1 MIKIKCE
8 IKPQEKK
15 KKMFLKASPQLMV
28 LFGGQILFEFAL
40 GSNWL
45 EKL

>member
-1 MIKIKCE
+1 MWNKTSWKE
-8 IKPQEKK
+8 